1 MSNRPIGVN
10 IYLSV
15 AELAALEQART
26 FLANLA
32 ERPLTAPTEADQ
44 ANHGMNEL
52 FQKIDAARQAQSRKA
67 GIRSGIRFKG
77 QADSGL
83 GQNQGTN

>member
-15 AELAALEQART
+15 AELAALEQSRT

-32 ERPLTAPTEADQ
+32 ERPLTAPDEAEQ
-44 ANHGMNEL
+44 ANQAMNEL
-52 FQKIDAARQAQSRKA
+52 FQKIDAARQTQSRKA
-67 GIRSGIRFKG
+67 GIRSAIRFKG
-77 QADSGL
+77 NKD
-83 GQNQGTN
+83 

>member
-15 AELAALEQART
+15 AELTTLEQART

-44 ANHGMNEL
+44 ANQGMNDL

-67 GIRSGIRFKG
+67 GIRSGIRFKENK
-77 QADSGL
+77 DSDY
-83 GQNQGTN
+83 GQNQG